1 VKTVL
6 AVAAKVKA
14 EVAAAKAVAAKVAVA
29 VEAELVRKHR
39 RKVHSTLLD

>member
-14 EVAAAKAVAAKVAVA
+14 EVAAAKVVAA